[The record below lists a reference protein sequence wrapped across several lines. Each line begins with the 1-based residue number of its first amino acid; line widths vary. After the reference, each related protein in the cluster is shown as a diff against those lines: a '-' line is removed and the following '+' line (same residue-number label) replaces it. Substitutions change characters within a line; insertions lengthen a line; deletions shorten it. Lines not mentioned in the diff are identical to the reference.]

1 MNMNANIDMNDKLLQ
16 FWTLYDNYG
25 ITQALNW
32 LEHNKYSDIIDKST
46 IDDLS
51 SLMNNV
57 NINKNST

>member
-1 MNMNANIDMNDKLLQ
+1 MNANIDMNDKLLQ